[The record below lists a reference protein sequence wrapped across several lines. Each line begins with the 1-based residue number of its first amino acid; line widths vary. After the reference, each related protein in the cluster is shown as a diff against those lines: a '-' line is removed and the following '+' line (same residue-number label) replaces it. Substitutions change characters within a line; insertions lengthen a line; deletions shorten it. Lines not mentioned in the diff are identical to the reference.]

1 MLRILLAD
9 KLPESPLST
18 LRSSGCE
25 ILMDPSLAKEALVQ
39 ALAEFDPE
47 VLVVRSTRVE
57 KEHIEAAGRLGLII
71 RAGAGFNTI
80 DLPTASSRGIY
91 VANCPGKNATAVA
104 ELAWGHILNADRRI
118 ADGVADLR
126 AGQWRKKHYAKAAGI
141 YGRTLGVLGCG
152 SIGREV
158 IARGKAFGMKIV
170 ALDPWLTSEGA
181 ETLGVRM
188 ATDLADLARQSDV
201 LTVHLALTA
210 ETRGMVNAT
219 VFEALPS
226 GAIFVNTSRGEV
238 VDEAALCTAIRE
250 KGIRAGLDVYHD
262 EPGTDGEWSTELS
275 GMEGVYGT
283 HHIGASTSQAQ
294 EAVAH
299 EACRILQIFDTTG
312 EVVNCVNLDSLE
324 SRP

>member
-25 ILMDPSLAKEALVQ
+25 IRMDPSLAKESLVQ

-57 KEHIEAAGRLGLII
+57 KEHIEAAGRLGLIV

-126 AGQWRKKHYAKAAGI
+126 AGQWRKKHYAKASGI
-141 YGRTLGVLGCG
+141 FGRTLGVLGCG

-158 IARGKAFGMKIV
+158 IARGKAFGMNIV
-170 ALDPWLTSEGA
+170 GLDPWLTPEAA
-181 ETLGVRM
+181 EALGVQM
-188 ATDLADLARQSDV
+188 AADLSDLARQSDV
-201 LTVHLALTA
+201 FTVHLALTDQ
-210 ETRGMVNAT
+210 TRGMVDAT
-219 VFEALPS
+219 VFDALPP
-226 GAIFVNTSRGEV
+226 GAIFINTSRGEV
-238 VDEAALCTAIRE
+238 VDEAALGAAIRE
-250 KGIRAGLDVYHD
+250 KGIRAGLDVYCD
-262 EPGTDGEWSTELS
+262 EPGADGEWTTELS

-312 EVVNCVNLDSLE
+312 EVVNCVNLESLE
-324 SRP
+324 NRP

>member
-25 ILMDPSLAKEALVQ
+25 IQMDPSLAGEALAR
-39 ALAEFDPE
+39 ALAEFDPQA
-47 VLVVRSTRVE
+47 LVVRSTRVE
-57 KEHIEAAGRLGLII
+57 KEHMEAAGRLGLVV

-80 DLPTASSRGIY
+80 DTGCAADRGVA

-126 AGQWRKKHYAKAAGI
+126 KGQWRKKHYAKADGL

-158 IARGKAFGMKIV
+158 IARGKAFGMQIV
-170 ALDPWLTSEGA
+170 GFDPWLSPEAA
-181 ETLGVRM
+181 EALGIRQ
-188 ATDLADLARQSDV
+188 ATDLVDLARQSNV
-201 LTVHLALTA
+201 LTVHLALTDD
-210 ETRGMVNAT
+210 TRGMVNAA
-219 VFEALPS
+219 VFEELPD

-238 VDEAALCTAIRE
+238 VDEAALRDAIRD
-250 KGIRAGLDVYHD
+250 KDIRAGLDVFCE
-262 EPGTDGEWSTELS
+262 EPGADGEWSTELS

-283 HHIGASTSQAQ
+283 HHIGASTNQAQ
-294 EAVAH
+294 EAVAQ
-299 EACRILQIFDTTG
+299 EACRILQIYDTTG
-312 EVVNCVNLDSLE
+312 EVVNCVNPDFLE
-324 SRP
+324 NRT